1 MVSSQCIYSVL
12 PSLSMGSLLSHL
24 FRWIHLAKTKSTR
37 EKNRHNAITEN
48 TPVSKRESR
57 RPRSRGH
64 RPDDTTPSTNVYDF
78 STNSISNTQRL
89 FEDRL
94 DAASPPVV
102 QYPVST
108 LSPSSSLDSNV
119 DCTPQ
124 DFRLQWSNLPG
135 GTVVKCKVD
144 DSMPSLS
151 DCHKHFQQ
159 RRFHMI
165 ASGVVGFKT
174 RLYLLAQRQ
183 GYDHSQK
190 MAHTPPKVKVIRC
203 FCEVIFDSE
212 NKEMKVEVRCRDKSQ
227 VAFFVNALSLA
238 KLI

>member
-1 MVSSQCIYSVL
+1 
-12 PSLSMGSLLSHL
+12 
-24 FRWIHLAKTKSTR
+24 
-37 EKNRHNAITEN
+37 
-48 TPVSKRESR
+48 
-57 RPRSRGH
+57 
-64 RPDDTTPSTNVYDF
+64 
-78 STNSISNTQRL
+78 
-89 FEDRL
+89 
-94 DAASPPVV
+94 
-102 QYPVST
+102 
-108 LSPSSSLDSNV
+108 
-119 DCTPQ
+119 
-124 DFRLQWSNLPG
+124 
-135 GTVVKCKVD
+135 
-144 DSMPSLS
+144 
-151 DCHKHFQQ
+151 
-159 RRFHMI
+159 MI